1 MTIKKSRHCPSLIAL
16 SVTLAAAL
24 ASAGAVAASPPTPDN
39 AAPPAAGLSGASQ
52 PLELY
57 LAVTLNG
64 VPIEELKPFV
74 MQRGVLYASAA
85 TLRDLGL
92 KWPGSD
98 TAAAQVAL
106 ASLAGL
112 QVSYDEPRQRI
123 ALTAPVALLD
133 RPLLK
138 IDAGLGDRPR
148 VDPSARVPGVLL
160 NYDLYAQQSA
170 GRGALNGVTEARLF
184 GVGPGI
190 FSNTMATRVGVGA
203 GNTQGRNVRLDSS
216 WQRDFPDQL
225 MTLTLGDTIT
235 GALPWSRALRIGG
248 VRLASNFGLQPYR
261 VTAPLAAFQGSA
273 VLPSTV
279 DLFINGM
286 KQSTQQVQPGQF
298 QLNAAPSL
306 NGSGQAQMVI
316 TDINGQSRFVSF
328 DIYGSPQLLAAGLSD
343 WSLDAGVIRRDYALK
358 SFSYGSDPVLSG
370 SARYGWS
377 DAVTLEGH
385 AEATRDLQLA
395 GAGAAWLL
403 GRQMGIV
410 SASLAGSRS
419 VDAAAAAGNTA
430 STGVQASLGYQW
442 VARYFNF
449 SLNALRADAGYR
461 DIASLNGAPVTRR
474 SDSAYMGFDTR
485 FGQFGFALLRQQYT
499 GSELVRFASLNWSRQ
514 LDNNSSLTV
523 NFNRSFG
530 DRTGP
535 QLYVGWSMLLDRDTS
550 VAVSGRKTRDS
561 GSATLDAARSA
572 PSDEDGWGWRVQANI
587 GDGSSSSSS
596 GSGQGQLSRTSEYG
610 QFAAGISHFRGVQGS
625 PSSTSA
631 FGNASGSV
639 VMMKGKVQATRRVD
653 DAFAVVSTNGM
664 AGIPVRLENRLVGET
679 DDDGLLF
686 VSRLN
691 AYQHNRI
698 SIDTLKLPPDMHIN
712 RTSRD
717 AVPAGRSGVLAEFEM
732 RRILAVQLSLRD
744 AAGQW
749 LPLGSVVT
757 VAAPGNA
764 STNSSSGAAASQATT
779 VVGYDGLVYLEDP
792 PPGASLQ
799 VRTVDG
805 MSCRANL
812 LVPDQSSGLVD
823 LGTLLCQQANISKP
837 ASP

>member
-16 SVTLAAAL
+16 SVTLASAL
-24 ASAGAVAASPPTPDN
+24 GSAGAQVVPSSIPDT
-39 AAPPAAGLSGASQ
+39 AAAGAPAQASTQ

-64 VPIEELKPFV
+64 VPIEEIKPFF
-74 MQRGVLYASAA
+74 MQRGALFASAA
-85 TLRDLGL
+85 TLRELGL

-98 TAAAQVAL
+98 TASSQAGQVAL

-112 QVSYDEPRQRI
+112 QVNYDEPRQRI
-123 ALTAPVALLD
+123 TLTAPLALLD

-138 IDAGLGDRPR
+138 IDAALADRPH

-170 GRGALNGVTEARLF
+170 GQGAVNGVSEARVF
-184 GVGPGI
+184 GIGPGI
-190 FSNTMATRVGVGA
+190 FSNTMATRIGVGA
-203 GNTQGRNVRLDSS
+203 GNTQGRNVRLDTS
-216 WQRDFPDQL
+216 WQRDFPDEL
-225 MTLTLGDTIT
+225 TTLTVGDTIT
-235 GALPWSRALRIGG
+235 GAVGWSRALRIGG

-298 QLNAAPSL
+298 QLNSAPSL
-306 NGSGQAQMVI
+306 NGRGQAQMVI

-343 WSLDAGVIRRDYALK
+343 WSLDAGVIRQDYALK
-358 SFSYGSDPVLSG
+358 SFSYGSEPVLSA
-370 SARYGWS
+370 SARHGYT
-377 DAVTLEGH
+377 DRLTLEGH
-385 AEATRDLQLA
+385 AEATRGLQLA
-395 GAGAAWLL
+395 GGGVAWLL
-403 GRQMGIV
+403 GGQGGIAT
-410 SASLAGSRS
+410 ASLSGSRY
-419 VDAAAAAGNTA
+419 AGGVA
-430 STGVQASLGYQW
+430 GPGSTGAQASLGYQW
-442 VARYFNF
+442 IARYFNT
-449 SLNALRADAGYR
+449 SINSLRADARYR
-461 DIASLNGAPVTRR
+461 DIASLNGAPVTRL
-474 SDSAYMGFDTR
+474 SDSAYVGFDTT

-499 GSELVRFASLNWSRQ
+499 GSPITRFASLSWSKQ
-514 LDNNSSLTV
+514 FDHYGSLTV

-530 DRTGP
+530 DQTGP

-550 VAVSGRKTRDS
+550 VSASARKTRD
-561 GSATLDAARSA
+561 GAGLTLDAARSA
-572 PSDEDGWGWRVQANI
+572 PSDEDGWGWRVQANAV
-587 GDGSSSSSS
+587 DGTS
-596 GSGQGQLSRTSEYG
+596 GSGLSNGQGQLSRTTSYG
-610 QFAAGISHFRGVQGS
+610 QFSGGVSHFRGMQGA
-625 PSSTSA
+625 PSSTSL

-639 VMMKGKVQATRRVD
+639 VMMQGKVQPTRRVD
-653 DAFAVVSTNGM
+653 DGFAVVSTNGM

-679 DDDGLLF
+679 DEDGLLF

-712 RTSRD
+712 RTSLD
-717 AVPAGRSGVLAEFEM
+717 AVPAGRSGVLAKFEM
-732 RRILAVQLSLRD
+732 RRILAVQLTLKD
-744 AAGQW
+744 AAGEP

-757 VAAPGNA
+757 IGAPGKSPATEAVANA
-764 STNSSSGAAASQATT
+764 ATT

-792 PPGASLQ
+792 APGAVLH
-799 VRTVDG
+799 VETAIG
-805 MSCRANL
+805 ACRATL
-812 LVPDQSSGLVD
+812 ALPDQPSGLVD
-823 LGTLLCQQANISKP
+823 LGTLTCQ
-837 ASP
+837 